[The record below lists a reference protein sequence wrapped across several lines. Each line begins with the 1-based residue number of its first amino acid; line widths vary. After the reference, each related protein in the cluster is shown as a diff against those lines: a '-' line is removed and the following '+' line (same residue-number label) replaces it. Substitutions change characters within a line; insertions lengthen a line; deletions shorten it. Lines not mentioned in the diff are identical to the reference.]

1 MLDIDPALLEFTP
14 PPQEGL
20 IEEARIYIENSLLW
34 LPEGGGTRL
43 PVGGRVRHAVF
54 GSGSV
59 ISVDEGRSAYA
70 IQFDGMETP
79 RSISFRVKLEVE

>member
-1 MLDIDPALLEFTP
+1 M
-14 PPQEGL
+14 
-20 IEEARIYIENSLLW
+20 
-34 LPEGGGTRL
+34 RL